1 MSYRFMRIIVMFDLP
16 METAYELKQYRDFRK
31 YLIKNGFVMQQKSIY
46 TKIVLNQTTKENVVI
61 ALSKNKPTKGLV
73 QVLTVTEKQYAKM
86 QYLVGTSKSNII
98 SDDRKLVIF

>member
-1 MSYRFMRIIVMFDLP
+1 MFDLP

>member
-1 MSYRFMRIIVMFDLP
+1 MRIIVMFDLP